1 MNQTAKRSLLGFL
14 FFDVSGDGLWGEMI
28 FRSEVSNFRTKQ
40 APLTHGEKKKRQ
52 CVLPFNPV
60 SLGSE
65 REKIIG
71 LRTRKYLLSYLSA
84 SVLELVSQKTR

>member
-14 FFDVSGDGLWGEMI
+14 FFDVLGDGLWGEMI

-40 APLTHGEKKKRQ
+40 APLTHGEKKRQ
-52 CVLPFNPV
+52 RVLPFNPV

-71 LRTRKYLLSYLSA
+71 FRTWKYLLSYISA
-84 SVLELVSQKTR
+84 SVLELVSQNMS